1 MIKKIVFLVLSLLI
15 GASSYAQ
22 QKKKTV
28 AKSYT
33 TEQAVGYAEDYFE
46 FYEANTPYR
55 NPIARKLSNNVFHI
69 KVEICTC
76 YPKSFCYDEEGN
88 ERDCWQ
94 AKIYTLTIA
103 NGGKYK
109 MEEKFNY

>member
-1 MIKKIVFLVLSLLI
+1 MKRIVFLVFFLLI
-15 GASSYAQ
+15 GANSYAQ

-55 NPIARKLSNNVFHI
+55 NPIARKLY
-69 KVEICTC
+69 ICTC
-76 YPKSFCYDEEGN
+76 YPKSFCYDDEGN

-94 AKIYTLTIA
+94 AKIYTLTIV
-103 NGGKYK
+103 NGGKYR

>member
-1 MIKKIVFLVLSLLI
+1 MIKKIVFLVFSLLI

-33 TEQAVGYAEDYFE
+33 TEQAVRYAEDYFE
-46 FYEANTPYR
+46 FYEANTLYR

-69 KVEICTC
+69 
-76 YPKSFCYDEEGN
+76 N
-88 ERDCWQ
+88 
-94 AKIYTLTIA
+94 TLTIA
-103 NGGKYK
+103 IGLNYK
-109 MEEKFNY
+109 M

>member
-33 TEQAVGYAEDYFE
+33 TEQAD
-46 FYEANTPYR
+46 TLYR

>member
-1 MIKKIVFLVLSLLI
+1 MKRIVFLVFFLLI
-15 GASSYAQ
+15 GANSYAQ

-76 YPKSFCYDEEGN
+76 YPKSFCSDDEGN

-94 AKIYTLTIA
+94 AKIYTLTIV
-103 NGGKYK
+103 NGGKYR